1 MINWYL
7 PNLSKVYKISIIP
20 RSKGSLGY
28 NINLPRNYSL
38 YTKEQLM
45 NMITG
50 LLGGRLAEEMY
61 LGKVTT
67 GSYNDLQKVN
77 DLAKEMVMKYGM
89 SDLGLISFDNKER
102 YSFIKPFS
110 YTMENK
116 IEIECQK
123 IIENCV
129 QKGKMILKEKQKEE
143 TAMKLGVETIWQ
155 DRKRVLGM
163 PLTFTKYFLSE
174 DRLFLQTGVLNMKME
189 EVLLYRVSDIGV
201 HVSLGQRIFGVGT
214 IIIHSSDKS
223 APHLELKNVKN
234 PLVVKELIHKHVES
248 MKTER
253 GVRVSEF
260 LDDGPKRHDPCTPP
274 PKMEH

>member
-1 MINWYL
+1 
-7 PNLSKVYKISIIP
+7 
-20 RSKGSLGY
+20 
-28 NINLPRNYSL
+28 
-38 YTKEQLM
+38 
-45 NMITG
+45 
-50 LLGGRLAEEMY
+50 
-61 LGKVTT
+61 
-67 GSYNDLQKVN
+67 
-77 DLAKEMVMKYGM
+77 
-89 SDLGLISFDNKER
+89 
-102 YSFIKPFS
+102 
-110 YTMENK
+110 
-116 IEIECQK
+116 
-123 IIENCV
+123 
-129 QKGKMILKEKQKEE
+129 
-143 TAMKLGVETIWQ
+143 MKLGVETIWQ

-234 PLVVKELIHKHVES
+234 PPVVKELIHKHVES

-274 PKMEH
+274 PKTGALNPIAAPRAPMVRGVFYAGTGAAQTMRSGAIWPLLLFYEKCCRI

>member
-1 MINWYL
+1 
-7 PNLSKVYKISIIP
+7 
-20 RSKGSLGY
+20 
-28 NINLPRNYSL
+28 
-38 YTKEQLM
+38 
-45 NMITG
+45 
-50 LLGGRLAEEMY
+50 
-61 LGKVTT
+61 
-67 GSYNDLQKVN
+67 
-77 DLAKEMVMKYGM
+77 
-89 SDLGLISFDNKER
+89 
-102 YSFIKPFS
+102 
-110 YTMENK
+110 
-116 IEIECQK
+116 
-123 IIENCV
+123 
-129 QKGKMILKEKQKEE
+129 
-143 TAMKLGVETIWQ
+143 MKLGVETIWQ

-189 EVLLYRVSDIGV
+189 EVLLYR
-201 HVSLGQRIFGVGT
+201 VGT

-274 PKMEH
+274 PKAEH